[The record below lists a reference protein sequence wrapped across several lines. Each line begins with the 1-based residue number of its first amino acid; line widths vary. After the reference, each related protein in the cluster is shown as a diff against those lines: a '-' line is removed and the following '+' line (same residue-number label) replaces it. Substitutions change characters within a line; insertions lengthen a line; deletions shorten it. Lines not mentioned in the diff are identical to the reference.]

1 MNCMIYELIRRY
13 FYLGDIM
20 KKKALFLC
28 LLLILASALFAQVQE
43 DIQLKGKLQG
53 MWCSEPVITRH
64 GGDYDKNFNVIP
76 DGYGFSVLI
85 FDGNTIISF
94 TVGKRIISDDFLVKS
109 DPNRNTPLKAV
120 NNSQLA
126 SVAKQV
132 NMNLIQYCIDHGQRF
147 GECEVNT
154 PVTYYKGQIYELKF
168 NQQMLIFTELE
179 LKGDKL
185 TVRRGYGESETYTK
199 VSEWRP

>member
-1 MNCMIYELIRRY
+1 
-13 FYLGDIM
+13 M

-28 LLLILASALFAQVQE
+28 LLLTLASAIFAQVQE

-85 FDGNTIISF
+85 FDGNAIISF
-94 TVGKRIISDDFLVKS
+94 DVGKRIISDDFLIKS
-109 DPNRNTPLKAV
+109 DPNRNTPLKAI
-120 NNSQLA
+120 NSSRLA
-126 SVAKQV
+126 SNAKQG
-132 NMNLIQYCIDHGQRF
+132 NMSLIQYCIDHGKRLA
-147 GECEVNT
+147 ECDVNT
-154 PVTYYKGQIYELKF
+154 PVTYYKGQIYELQF
-168 NQQMLIFTELE
+168 NQQMLVFSELE

-185 TVRRGYGESETYTK
+185 TVRRVYGETETYTK